1 MTRFRFA
8 AVVFA
13 ALLLTACRDRSA
25 GGAGS
30 DAKITLRYHPP
41 AGAVYHYTLVQRNVM
56 TMETGPLAGMGKQ
69 ELAMRMHFTQRVK
82 GPAAEGNG
90 IEVQVTFDS
99 TSMEVPGVAPDV
111 IAREVARLRGLKS
124 TVVFDARAQVV
135 RTDFA
140 ALPGIPPEMA
150 SQMAAG
156 IKAMTFAFPE
166 QPVGRGDSWTV
177 ATELPMGQLPG
188 GSGSGAGPART
199 TLTVREVRVSGSAG
213 AGGGGGGADTTVV
226 LDVKTAFPTDPIQLN
241 IGGQQ
246 ATLKLAGTLA
256 GDQQFSLT
264 RGAVL
269 EATIKGTMK
278 MNVTAAALGQQ
289 AMVVSSDT
297 ENTLRLLDGK

>member
-1 MTRFRFA
+1 MTQLRFA

-25 GGAGS
+25 GGGAGS
-30 DAKITLRYHPP
+30 DAKMPLRYHPP

-82 GPAAEGNG
+82 GPTAEGTG

-140 ALPGIPPEMA
+140 AMPGIPPELA

-166 QPVGRGDSWTV
+166 QPVGRGDSWTI

-188 GSGSGAGPART
+188 GTGSGAGPART
-199 TLTVREVRVSGSAG
+199 TLTVRAIRVWGS
-213 AGGGGGGADTTVV
+213 
-226 LDVKTAFPTDPIQLN
+226 
-241 IGGQQ
+241 
-246 ATLKLAGTLA
+246 
-256 GDQQFSLT
+256 
-264 RGAVL
+264 
-269 EATIKGTMK
+269 
-278 MNVTAAALGQQ
+278 
-289 AMVVSSDT
+289 
-297 ENTLRLLDGK
+297 